1 MKGIFLCRKWAGVIC
16 CMGIILVCL
25 FHTVWQSRAENTMA
39 SLRDTVIVL
48 DAGHGGW
55 DPGRTG
61 TSGANEKELNLLVTE
76 KLAEYLEKGGAK
88 VILTRS
94 ADEALGSGKKA
105 DMAERKR
112 IINESGGDIL
122 VSIHQ
127 NAFPSAK
134 AKGAQVFYHAGSEKG
149 KLLAECLQENL
160 RNRIDGSNQRQAKEN
175 STYYIL
181 RTTEMP
187 AVIVECGFLSNSEEE
202 KLLNDRDY
210 QQKLAWAIYSGIL
223 DYFEKISII

>member
-1 MKGIFLCRKWAGVIC
+1 MKKKWGGFLCSFC
-16 CMGIILVCL
+16 IILGSLCYTI
-25 FHTVWQSRAENTMA
+25 FCGGAENTMA

-55 DPGRTG
+55 DPGKTG
-61 TSGANEKELNLLVTE
+61 TNGANEKELNLLVTE

-94 ADEALGSGKKA
+94 TDEALGSGKKT

-112 IINESGGDIL
+112 IINESGGDALI
-122 VSIHQ
+122 SIHQ
-127 NAFPSAK
+127 NAFPSAE
-134 AKGAQVFYHAGSEKG
+134 AKGAQVFYHSSSEKG
-149 KLLAECLQENL
+149 KLLAECLQGNL
-160 RNRIDGSNQRQAKEN
+160 RNRVDGSNNRQAKEN
-175 STYYIL
+175 TTYYIL